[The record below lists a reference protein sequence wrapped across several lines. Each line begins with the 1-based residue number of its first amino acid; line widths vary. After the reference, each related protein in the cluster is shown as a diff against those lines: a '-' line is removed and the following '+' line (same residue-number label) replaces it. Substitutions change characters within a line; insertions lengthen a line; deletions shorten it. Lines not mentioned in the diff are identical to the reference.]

1 MKFIIAT
8 VATAL
13 LAATPAFAAD
23 DSGFYVGAGIGE
35 FGLELDHSDLIRFDG
50 SDTAFKVLGG
60 YQLMKY
66 FAFELEYI
74 DAGEAEDIWR
84 GEYEGYSVKVTNT
97 IGLSGFNASAV
108 GILPLGEKFSLL
120 GKVGVIYWDADL
132 KEKVYYEEFDNT
144 DSFKDSDSGNDFS
157 WGVGAAF
164 DFTDHVGVR
173 VEYQGFEIEDVDTA
187 DLISGSV
194 VWKF

>member
-8 VATAL
+8 LATAL
-13 LAATPAFAAD
+13 LAASPAFAAD

-66 FAFELEYI
+66 FAVELEYI

-84 GEYEGYSVKVTNT
+84 GEYEG
-97 IGLSGFNASAV
+97 
-108 GILPLGEKFSLL
+108 
-120 GKVGVIYWDADL
+120 
-132 KEKVYYEEFDNT
+132 
-144 DSFKDSDSGNDFS
+144 
-157 WGVGAAF
+157 
-164 DFTDHVGVR
+164 
-173 VEYQGFEIEDVDTA
+173 
-187 DLISGSV
+187 
-194 VWKF
+194 